1 MGVPSTA
8 SDWTDPPPLQQ
19 RSRPI
24 PGRLLAMIKP
34 CSHFLVALR
43 PVRDLLLCAKHLFA
57 AAKWQLP
64 AAERSRTRNG
74 TSSGLNYEQDF
85 AASVVTPGC
94 PRLKC
99 AGVPMAPLLRCTGV
113 TQELIAEPGANEAGR
128 PYFSLP
134 PSRRCHI
141 TVSVRPQPLP
151 SRSNLLHD
159 WLGSARIPRH
169 RKIYGPSQQIAFR
182 SKPIISAIMQ
192 RKSNAA

>member
-74 TSSGLNYEQDF
+74 SSSGLNYEQDF

-113 TQELIAEPGANEAGR
+113 AQELIAEPGANEAGR
-128 PYFSLP
+128 PYFSP

-141 TVSVRPQPLP
+141 TVSVHPQAPP
-151 SRSNLLHD
+151 SRSNLLRD

-169 RKIYGPSQQIAFR
+169 RKIYGPAQQTPFAR
-182 SKPIISAIMQ
+182 SRSSPPSCNESRMPP
-192 RKSNAA
+192 R